1 MVIIKIS
8 EKTVQ
13 CSIAAQ
19 ELHEIGLTP
28 EALLHGEEKSI
39 PFITQLNQEVGQ
51 QLSYDPEN
59 EVMMMSRNIM
69 ADGSVRIYAVKMD
82 NDDIQSSAD
91 RLRSI
96 AQGILDYLTQD
107 KIDAVKAEKGQEKS
121 DALNRLSEGMNNM
134 VGRMYLEE
142 SEEGQKLIS
151 ALENIQKASVISKPA
166 LEYQRYMGE
175 FKNLDSVIRFS
186 KIASAMPIVDSGLY
200 KAEDKYY
207 LMMGLQTDS
216 EAVVYELRKAGIEYA
231 KALSV
236 NSPEELHLIETAECI
251 IAKDAISHLSQL
263 DAEGK

>member
-39 PFITQLNQEVGQ
+39 PFMTQLNQEVGQ

-59 EVMMMSRNIM
+59 EVMMMSRNLM

-107 KIDAVKAEKGQEKS
+107 KIDAVKAEKGKDKS
-121 DALNRLSEGMNNM
+121 DALNKLVEGMNNM

-142 SEEGQKLIS
+142 SKEGQELIS
-151 ALENIQKASVISKPA
+151 ALEKIQEVNAISKPA

-175 FKNLDSVIRFS
+175 FDNLDKVIRFS
-186 KIASAMPIVDSGLY
+186 KIASAMPIVDSALY
-200 KAEDKYY
+200 KADDRYY

-231 KALSV
+231 SALSV
-236 NSPEELHLIETAECI
+236 NSPEELHLAETAERI
-251 IAKDAISHLSQL
+251 IAKDAISHL
-263 DAEGK
+263 AELEVES

>member
-39 PFITQLNQEVGQ
+39 PFMTQLNQEVGQ

-59 EVMMMSRNIM
+59 EVMMMSRNLM

-107 KIDAVKAEKGQEKS
+107 KIDAVKAEKGKDKS
-121 DALNRLSEGMNNM
+121 DALNKLVEGMNNM
-134 VGRMYLEE
+134 VGRTYLEE
-142 SEEGQKLIS
+142 SKEGQELIS
-151 ALENIQKASVISKPA
+151 ALEKIQEVNVISKPA

-175 FKNLDSVIRFS
+175 FDNLDKVIRFS
-186 KIASAMPIVDSGLY
+186 KIASAMPIVDSALY
-200 KAEDKYY
+200 KADDRYY

-231 KALSV
+231 SALSV
-236 NSPEELHLIETAECI
+236 NSPEELHLAETAECI
-251 IAKDAISHLSQL
+251 IAKDAISHL
-263 DAEGK
+263 AELEAES

>member
-1 MVIIKIS
+1 M
-8 EKTVQ
+8 Q

-39 PFITQLNQEVGQ
+39 PFMTQLNQEVGQ

-59 EVMMMSRNIM
+59 EVMMMSRNLM

-107 KIDAVKAEKGQEKS
+107 KIDAVKAEKGKDKS
-121 DALNRLSEGMNNM
+121 DALNKLVEGMNNM

-142 SEEGQKLIS
+142 SKEGQELIS
-151 ALENIQKASVISKPA
+151 ALEKIQEVNAISKPA

-175 FKNLDSVIRFS
+175 FDNLDKVIRFS
-186 KIASAMPIVDSGLY
+186 KIASAMPIVDSALY
-200 KAEDKYY
+200 KADDRYY

-231 KALSV
+231 SALSV
-236 NSPEELHLIETAECI
+236 NSPEELHLAETAERI
-251 IAKDAISHLSQL
+251 IAKDAISHL
-263 DAEGK
+263 AELEVES